1 MPYNYEGDN
10 RMKKKLALTLVACAA
25 LSAAAAA
32 QTAAA
37 RPDATTSLTVYSG
50 REERLV
56 KPLFDRFTK
65 DTGIALNVRYGSSA
79 EMAATILEEGRN
91 SRADVFFAQEAGL
104 LGFVA
109 RDSMLKVLPQ
119 RTLDKV
125 PARFRA
131 PGKRWVGTS
140 GRARVIAYNTN
151 ELTKAQ
157 LPRSIWELTKPQ
169 WNGKVGL
176 PPTNA
181 SFQAFVAVM
190 RIKHGEDRT
199 RDWLLGLKANGV
211 RFYGSNTQVVQAV
224 GRNEIQI
231 GLVNHYYLHNIRVQT
246 PNIPVENA
254 FLGAGDPGALV
265 NCAGVGIVETTKK
278 AAAAQRLVDFLLS
291 PWAQRFIARGPG
303 AAEYP
308 LIRGVRPRPGLPQL
322 GQIKGPEINLGRLGR
337 DLPPAVRLLNEVG
350 YTT

>member
-1 MPYNYEGDN
+1 
-10 RMKKKLALTLVACAA
+10 MKKLLALALVACAA
-25 LSAAAAA
+25 LVAAAAA
-32 QTAAA
+32 QTATA
-37 RPDATTSLTVYSG
+37 RADATTSLTIYSG

-65 DTGIALNVRYGSSA
+65 ETGIALSVRYGSSA
-79 EMAATILEEGRN
+79 EMAATILEEGQD

-109 RDSMLKVLPQ
+109 RESLLKVLPQ
-119 RTLDKV
+119 QTLNRV

-151 ELTKAQ
+151 ELTTAQ
-157 LPRSIWELTKPQ
+157 LPRTIWDLTKPQ
-169 WNGKVGL
+169 WKGKVGL

-199 RDWLLGLKANGV
+199 RDWLLGLKANDV
-211 RFYGSNTQVVQAV
+211 RFYGNNTQVVQAA
-224 GRNEIQI
+224 GSGEILL
-231 GLVNHYYLHNIRVQT
+231 GLVNHYYLHNLRVQT

-254 FLGAGDPGALV
+254 FLGQGDPGALV
-265 NCAGVGIVETTKK
+265 NCAGVGIVSSSKK
-278 AAAAQRLVDFLLS
+278 SAAAQRFVDFLLS

-303 AAEYP
+303 GAEYP

-322 GQIKGPEINLGRLGR
+322 GAIKGPEINLGRLGR

-350 YTT
+350 YIR

>member
-1 MPYNYEGDN
+1 M
-10 RMKKKLALTLVACAA
+10 RKLLALASIACAA
-25 LSAAAAA
+25 LAASAAA
-32 QTAAA
+32 QTATTGV
-37 RPDATTSLTVYSG
+37 DATTSLTIYSG

-79 EMAATILEEGRN
+79 EMAATILEEGD
-91 SRADVFFAQEAGL
+91 SGRADVFFAQEAGL

-109 RDSMLKVLPQ
+109 REGLLKVLPQ
-119 RTLDKV
+119 RTLDRV

-157 LPRSIWELTKPQ
+157 VPKTIWELTKPQ
-169 WNGKVGL
+169 WKGKIGL

-199 RDWLLGLKANGV
+199 RDWLLGLKENDV
-211 RFYGSNTQVVQAV
+211 RFYGNNTQVVQAV
-224 GRNEIQI
+224 GRGEVLV

-254 FLGAGDPGALV
+254 FLGKGDPGALV
-265 NCAGVGIVETTKK
+265 NSAGVGIVSSTKK
-278 AAAAQRLVDFLLS
+278 TAAAQRLVDFLLS

-322 GQIKGPEINLGRLGR
+322 GAIKGPEVNLGRLGR
-337 DLPPAVRLLNEVG
+337 DLPPAVRLLNEGG
-350 YTT
+350 YTR

>member
-1 MPYNYEGDN
+1 
-10 RMKKKLALTLVACAA
+10 MKKLLALALVACAA
-25 LSAAAAA
+25 LAAAAAA
-32 QTAAA
+32 QTASARADAA
-37 RPDATTSLTVYSG
+37 TSLTIYSG

-56 KPLFDRFTK
+56 KPLFDRFTRE
-65 DTGIALNVRYGSSA
+65 TGIALNVRYGSSA

-109 RDSMLKVLPQ
+109 REGLLEVLPQ
-119 RTLDKV
+119 QTLNRV

-157 LPRSIWELTKPQ
+157 LPRTIWDLTKPQ
-169 WNGKVGL
+169 WKGKIGL

-199 RDWLLGLKANGV
+199 RDWLLGLKANEV
-211 RFYGSNTQVVQAV
+211 RFYGNNTQVVQAA
-224 GRNEIQI
+224 GRGEILL
-231 GLVNHYYLHNIRVQT
+231 GLVNHYYLHNLRVQT
-246 PNIPVENA
+246 PDIPVENA
-254 FLGAGDPGALV
+254 FLGRGDPGALV
-265 NCAGVGIVETTKK
+265 NCAGVGIVTSSKK
-278 AAAAQRLVDFLLS
+278 STAAQRFVDFLLS

-303 AAEYP
+303 GAEYP

-322 GQIKGPEINLGRLGR
+322 GEIKGPEINLGRLGR

-350 YTT
+350 YIR

>member
-1 MPYNYEGDN
+1 M
-10 RMKKKLALTLVACAA
+10 RKLLALASIACAA
-25 LSAAAAA
+25 LAAAAAA
-32 QTAAA
+32 QTATTSV
-37 RPDATTSLTVYSG
+37 DATTSLTIYSG

-65 DTGIALNVRYGSSA
+65 DTGITLNVRYGSSA
-79 EMAATILEEGRN
+79 EMAATILEEGE
-91 SRADVFFAQEAGL
+91 SGRADVFFAQEAGL

-109 RDSMLKVLPQ
+109 REGLLKALPQ
-119 RTLDKV
+119 RTLDRV

-140 GRARVIAYNTN
+140 GRARVIAYNTD

-157 LPRSIWELTKPQ
+157 VPTTIWELTKPQ
-169 WNGKVGL
+169 WKGKIGL

-199 RDWLLGLKANGV
+199 RDWLLGLKENDV
-211 RFYGSNTQVVQAV
+211 RFYGNNTQVVQAV
-224 GRNEIQI
+224 GRGEVLV

-246 PNIPVENA
+246 PDIPVENA
-254 FLGAGDPGALV
+254 FLGKGDPGALV
-265 NCAGVGIVETTKK
+265 NCAGVGIVSSTKRT
-278 AAAAQRLVDFLLS
+278 AAAQRFVDFLLS

-322 GQIKGPEINLGRLGR
+322 GTIKGPEINLGRLGR

-350 YTT
+350 YTR